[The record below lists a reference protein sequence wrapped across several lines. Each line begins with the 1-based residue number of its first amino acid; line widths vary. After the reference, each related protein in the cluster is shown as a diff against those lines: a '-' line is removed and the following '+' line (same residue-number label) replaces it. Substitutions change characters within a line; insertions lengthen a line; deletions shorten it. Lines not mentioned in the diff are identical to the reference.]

1 MHKYEV
7 SISLILGYPTLDRA
21 KNGVFSTVG
30 PNGPITNDI
39 TMWLQQCC
47 RPAQTKNAATAIS
60 AHR

>member
-30 PNGPITNDI
+30 PKGPHHKRHNDVVAAV
-39 TMWLQQCC
+39 LQ
-47 RPAQTKNAATAIS
+47 AGATKNAATAIS

>member
-1 MHKYEV
+1 MFF
-7 SISLILGYPTLDRA
+7 LALMYPRLDRA